1 MTKELPQSPANTPKA
16 PNNIA
21 PIHPNPCALPATLG
35 FGVGVVVA
43 AGVVVFGANVV
54 DVDVTVVNPVPVVI
68 VELDFVDSENCGLL
82 ADVVDD
88 DTDDSLDDDD
98 DEDEDLD
105 GSVVA
110 LIDGGSAAGPPHGPP
125 VAGSRYQ
132 LLTGSSRHSPTVTNS
147 KLCLRAS
154 SMTNCRSSVTDRLWF
169 SWSSVRKEPPAD
181 AFWATPAVTIARDS
195 S

>member
-1 MTKELPQSPANTPKA
+1 M
-16 PNNIA
+16 
-21 PIHPNPCALPATLG
+21 
-35 FGVGVVVA
+35 VVA
-43 AGVVVFGANVV
+43 AGVVVFGASVV
-54 DVDVTVVNPVPVVI
+54 DVDVTVVSPVPVVI

-88 DTDDSLDDDD
+88 DTDDDGEDDDD
-98 DEDEDLD
+98 DGEEDLD

-132 LLTGSSRHSPTVTNS
+132 LLTGSPRHSPTVTNS

-154 SMTNCRSSVTDRLWF
+154 SMTNCRSSVTDRSWF
-169 SWSSVRKEPPAD
+169 S
-181 AFWATPAVTIARDS
+181 
-195 S
+195 

>member
-1 MTKELPQSPANTPKA
+1 MTKEPQSPANTPKA
-16 PNNIA
+16 PSNIP
-21 PIHPNPCALPATLG
+21 PIHPSPCALPATLG

-43 AGVVVFGANVV
+43 AGVVVFGASVV
-54 DVDVTVVNPVPVVI
+54 DVDVTVVSPDPVVI
-68 VELDFVDSENCGLL
+68 VELDSVDSENFGLL

-88 DTDDSLDDDD
+88 ATDSL
-98 DEDEDLD
+98 DEDEDEDFD

-132 LLTGSSRHSPTVTNS
+132 LLTGSPRHSPTVTNS

-154 SMTNCRSSVTDRLWF
+154 SMTNCRSSVTERSWF
-169 SWSSVRKEPPAD
+169 SWSSVMKEPPAD
-181 AFWATPAVTIARDS
+181 AFWATPVVTMERDS